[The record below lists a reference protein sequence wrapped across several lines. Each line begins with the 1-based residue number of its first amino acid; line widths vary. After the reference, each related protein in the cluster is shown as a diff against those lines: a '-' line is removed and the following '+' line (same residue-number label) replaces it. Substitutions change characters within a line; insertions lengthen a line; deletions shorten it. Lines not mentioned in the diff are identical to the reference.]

1 MNRKQ
6 FIILLVFV
14 VIIGAA
20 GLVLRHRQN
29 AAWES
34 PNPTLGEKLMPKFPV
49 NDVAA
54 ITIKQGTNQ
63 LDLVKKD
70 DLWRVKQRNDYPANY
85 SDIRSFLLKA
95 QDLKIIQS
103 EQVGPSQLPRLS
115 LVPGAGTNAAMVVD
129 FKDDKGKT
137 LQTLLLGKQHM
148 HASTGASPSPYG
160 MGSEGWPDG
169 RYVKVGSHSD
179 LVALISE
186 TLSNI
191 QPNPAD
197 WLNKDFFKI
206 QKVHSI
212 EVDYPTHPTNSWK
225 LTRAAETTEWKLA
238 DAKPGEKLDVTQA
251 SSVTSP
257 LSSPYFNDVA
267 TQDTKAKDLGMDN
280 PTVVKVA
287 TFDHFDY
294 TLKIGK
300 KKDDTYP
307 LAITVSANIP
317 KERTPGKNE
326 TKADKAKLDTAFK
339 AKQTTLEDKLAQE
352 SKYQN
357 WTYLVSSWSWDS
369 LLKNRSQLLQT
380 NKTEKASNATAKTA
394 PKKAASV
401 VSLIKK
407 AGPVVASKPV
417 FVTNTSPPTA
427 PDVGPVAPKESAS
440 AKKLANDVSS
450 FLDPNKATAPAPK
463 APAPAGAP
471 AATKKN

>member
-34 PNPTLGEKLMPKFPV
+34 PSATLGEKLMPKFPV

-54 ITIKQGTNQ
+54 IAIRQGTNE

-70 DLWRVKQRNDYPANY
+70 DLWRVKQRDDYPANY

-95 QDLKIIQS
+95 KDLKIIQS
-103 EQVGPSQLPRLS
+103 ETVGPSQLPRLS
-115 LVPGAGTNAAMVVD
+115 LVPGTGTNAAMVVD
-129 FKDDKGKT
+129 FKDDQGKT

-148 HASTGASPSPYG
+148 HAATGASPYG
-160 MGSEGWPDG
+160 MGGEGWADG
-169 RYVKVGSHSD
+169 RYVKVGNNSD

-191 QPNPAD
+191 QPKPAD

-225 LTRAAETTEWKLA
+225 LTRTAETSEWNLA
-238 DAKPGEKLDVTQA
+238 NAKPGEKLDVTKA
-251 SSVTSP
+251 ASVTSP

-267 TQDTKAKDLGMDN
+267 TQDAKAKDFGMDT

-287 TFDHFDY
+287 TFDNFDY

-300 KKDDTYP
+300 KRDDTYP
-307 LAITVSANIP
+307 LAMTVSANIP
-317 KERTPGKNE
+317 KERTPGKDE
-326 TKADKAKLDTAFK
+326 KKADKAKLDKEFK
-339 AKQTTLEDKLAQE
+339 DNQKKLEDKLAQE

-380 NKTEKASNATAKTA
+380 NKTAKVSNTTAKTT
-394 PKKAASV
+394 PKPSPE
-401 VSLIKK
+401 VSLMKH
-407 AGPVVASKPV
+407 AAQVVASTPV
-417 FVTNTSPPTA
+417 LVTNSSPPTA
-427 PDVGPVAPKESAS
+427 AGPVAPKESAS
-440 AKKLANDVSS
+440 AKNLANDVSS
-450 FLDPNKATAPAPK
+450 FLDPNKAVAPAPAK
-463 APAPAGAP
+463 APAPSSAP
-471 AATKKN
+471 AAAKKN